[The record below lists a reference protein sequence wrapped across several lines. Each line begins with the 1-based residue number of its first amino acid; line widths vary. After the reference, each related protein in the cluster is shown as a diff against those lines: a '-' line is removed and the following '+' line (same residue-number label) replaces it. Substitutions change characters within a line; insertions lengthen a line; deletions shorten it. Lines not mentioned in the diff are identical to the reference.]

1 MTATFSDLQY
11 KVSTL
16 ENTRIVGRVQS
27 VVGLSLAAVGL
38 ERAVGIGQRC
48 RVRGR
53 NGTVIGEVVGA
64 GHDGLK
70 LLPFGTWDGVAV
82 GDPVELLEA
91 GDGICPDDSW
101 IGTVID
107 ALGRPLSYAPRFLRG
122 RRRGSGRNGPPP
134 AFDRRRVGEK
144 LETRIKCV
152 DVFTPICR
160 GQRMGV
166 FAGSGVGKSTLM
178 AMLARNTDAD
188 VIVIGLVGERGREVQ
203 EFIQE
208 DLGPEGM
215 ARSVVVVA
223 TGDEAP
229 LLRRQAAWTA
239 TAVAEHFRAQGK
251 QVLLLMDSV
260 TRFAMAQREI
270 GLSSGEPPTTRGY
283 PPTVF
288 SELPH
293 LLERAGPGREGEGD
307 ITGIYTVLVDGD
319 DMNEP
324 VADAIRGIVDGHIVL
339 DRHIAEQNRYPAIN
353 VQRSISRMLPDCHTP
368 EEYRI
373 MYEARRALARY
384 SDMEDLIRVGA
395 YKPGTDP
402 ETDAAARFF
411 QTANAF
417 LAQSRAE
424 TMPAEQSFAE
434 LYRMLLEAGL
444 DVALPGAGQATA
456 ASAASGGL
464 PGRADKNRPAAIGHS
479 RPARLDQRS
488 RT

>member
-1 MTATFSDLQY
+1 MTKVFSDLRQ
-11 KVSTL
+11 KISTL
-16 ENTRIVGRVQS
+16 ESTRITGRVQS
-27 VVGLSLAAVGL
+27 VVGLTLTVAGL
-38 ERAVGIGQRC
+38 QRSAGLGQRC
-48 RVRGR
+48 RVHGLHGAVTGEIV
-53 NGTVIGEVVGA
+53 GTGD
-64 GHDGLK
+64 DGLR
-70 LLPFGTWDGVAV
+70 LLPFGTWDGIAV
-82 GDPVELLEA
+82 GDPVELIQA

-107 ALGRPLSYAPRFLRG
+107 ALGRPLSDAPRF
-122 RRRGSGRNGPPP
+122 RRGSRRARGRNSPLP
-134 AFDRRRVGEK
+134 AYDRRRVGDK
-144 LETRIKCV
+144 LETRIKCI
-152 DVFTPICR
+152 DLFTPICR

-178 AMLARNTDAD
+178 GMLARNTDAD

-203 EFIQE
+203 DFIEE
-208 DLGPEGM
+208 DLGKEGM

-239 TAVAEHFRAQGK
+239 TAVAEHFRSQGK
-251 QVLLLMDSV
+251 QVLLMMDSV

-293 LLERAGPGREGEGD
+293 LLERAGPGRAGEGD

-324 VADAIRGIVDGHIVL
+324 IADAVRGILDGHIVL
-339 DRHIAEQNRYPAIN
+339 DRRIAEQNRYPAIN
-353 VQRSISRMLPDCHTP
+353 VQRSISRMLPDCHSA
-368 EEYRI
+368 EEYAI
-373 MYEARRALARY
+373 MHAARRALARY
-384 SDMEDLIRVGA
+384 ADMEDLIRVGA
-395 YKPGTDP
+395 YKPGSDP

-411 QTANAF
+411 QAANGF

-424 TMPAEQSFAE
+424 TMRAEQSFAE
-434 LYRMLLEAGL
+434 TYRMLLEAGI
-444 DVALPGAGQATA
+444 DVPLPTRA
-456 ASAASGGL
+456 ARTSDSQ
-464 PGRADKNRPAAIGHS
+464 PRPADRHRA
-479 RPARLDQRS
+479 
-488 RT
+488 